1 MKVLKLTPYGYCKGV
16 YDAINTVLSIKEK
29 YPNKPIYCIGQIVH
43 NQYINEKI
51 AQCGIKIIEK
61 DKLEALKEIN
71 SGVVIFS
78 AHGTSKEILNK
89 ARDKGLIVIDTI
101 CPFVKKGMDIIDSY
115 LKENY
120 EIIYIGKKNH
130 PEAIASTSISNKIH
144 LVETLEDLK
153 QLKINTDKIFLTNQ
167 TTISVNDL
175 KQFYEFAKEKYPNL
189 ILSDEICS
197 ATRIR
202 QENILN
208 LKEVDGLII
217 VGDQKS
223 NNTKNLLKI
232 ANEKKLDAILIE
244 NINQLEPLWLENK
257 ETVAVTS
264 GTSTPLELVN
274 EVIDYLKNI

>member
-29 YPNKPIYCIGQIVH
+29 YPSTPIYCIGQIVH

-89 ARDKGLIVIDTI
+89 ARDNGLIVIDTV

-202 QENILN
+202 QENILK
-208 LKEVDGLII
+208 LKNVDGLII

-244 NINQLEPLWLENK
+244 NINQLEPLWLKNK
-257 ETVAVTS
+257 ETIAVTS